1 MRFAHYR
8 NLNQHETYVTTKK
21 RLKNHFSSLTNLD
34 ILFGLTRQFEWDSR
48 CSQHPKIVGT
58 VVAEASVHRDRTLDL
73 SFFPIERK
81 VYSEDAYEEFNH
93 NTLVDM
99 QKWMC
104 EQTEKPDTAIVGIE
118 QLIVEW
124 VGNKHLLHY
133 VTFL

>member
-1 MRFAHYR
+1 MRFKYYR

-21 RLKNHFSSLTNLD
+21 QLKNHFSSHTDLD

-48 CSQHPKIVGT
+48 CLQHPKITGA
-58 VVAEASVHRDRTLDL
+58 VVAEALVHRDRTLDL
-73 SFFPIERK
+73 SFFPIARNTYSK
-81 VYSEDAYEEFNH
+81 VAYEEFNH
-93 NTLVDM
+93 NLLADV
-99 QKWMC
+99 QKWLR

-118 QLIVEW
+118 QLVVEW